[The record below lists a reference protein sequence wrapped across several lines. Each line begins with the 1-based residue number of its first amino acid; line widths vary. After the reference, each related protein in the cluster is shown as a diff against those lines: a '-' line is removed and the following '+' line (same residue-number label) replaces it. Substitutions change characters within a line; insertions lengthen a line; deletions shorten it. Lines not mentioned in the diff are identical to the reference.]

1 MNTKQIQHLLAYLGY
16 YGIVVDGVWGVQSTR
31 ACRRFQADYGLTQD
45 GIAGAATQQML
56 RAAVAGTAE
65 QAEPPEG
72 GTFWDEIRYFKRT
85 DPYIACPCGACSG
98 FPAEPSEKLMRLADA
113 VREAAGRPMVPT
125 STVRCPAHNAAV
137 GGVCN
142 SRHLLGQAMDFQ
154 IPGMTAE
161 QILSIV
167 RARRE
172 AAYTYAIDGSTVH
185 MDVILEG

>member
-16 YGIVVDGVWGVQSTR
+16 YGIAVDGVWGVQSAR

-65 QAEPPEG
+65 RTEPPEG
-72 GTFWDEIRYFKRT
+72 GAFWDEIRYFKRT
-85 DPYIACPCGACSG
+85 DPYIACTCGACSG

-137 GGVCN
+137 GGVYN

-167 RARRE
+167 RARGE
-172 AAYTYAIDGSTVH
+172 VAYTYAIDGSTVH
-185 MDVILEG
+185 MDVIQEG

>member
-16 YGIVVDGVWGVQSTR
+16 YGIAVDGVWGRQSAQ
-31 ACRRFQADYGLTQD
+31 ACRRFQADYGLVQD

-65 QAEPPEG
+65 PPAKG
-72 GTFWDEIRYFKRT
+72 GSFWDGIRYFKRS

-98 FPAEPSEKLMRLADA
+98 FPAEPAEKLMRLADT

-137 GGVCN
+137 GGVSN

-172 AAYTYAIDGSTVH
+172 VAYTYAIDGSTVH
-185 MDVILEG
+185 MDVIPEG